1 MSKTKTGGGFSALVA
16 SLAIVIAVGIGIAIY
31 HFILG
36 DKANFVDGDVLEG
49 HPLNTLGTVY
59 KGGIIVPMLIAVN
72 VIVMIFAV
80 ERFVTMAK
88 SRGRGNIN
96 TFVAKI
102 KGLLAANNVSEAIA
116 ECDKQKGSLANVVRA
131 GLVKYEAV
139 KTDASMDKEQKAE
152 VIKTELEEAT
162 SLELPM
168 LSKNLVV
175 ISTCASIGVLIGL
188 IGTVMGMI
196 RSFEAMGAGTPDT
209 SKLSVGISEALINT
223 FLGIFA
229 STLSIVLY
237 NIFTTKVDQVTHSMD
252 EASFSIVQSF
262 SANNK

>member
-16 SLAIVIAVGIGIAIY
+16 SLAIVIAVVIGILIFK
-31 HFILG
+31 FILG
-36 DKANFVDGDVLEG
+36 DVSNFSDKDPVEG

-59 KGGIIVPMLIAVN
+59 KGGFIVPLLIAVN
-72 VIVMIFAV
+72 IIVLIFAA

-88 SRGRGNIN
+88 SKGRGNIN
-96 TFVAKI
+96 VFVTKI
-102 KGLLAANNVSEAIA
+102 KNLLESNDVSTAIE
-116 ECDKQKGSLANVVRA
+116 ECDKQRGSLANVVRS
-131 GLVKYEAV
+131 GLEKYATV
-139 KTDASMDKEQKAE
+139 ATDATLDKEQKVE
-152 VIKTELEEAT
+152 IIKAELEEAT
-162 SLELPM
+162 ALELPM

-229 STLSIVLY
+229 STLSIILY
-237 NIFTTKVDQVTHSMD
+237 NFFNTKIDQVTHSMD

-262 SANNK
+262 SANHK

>member
-16 SLAIVIAVGIGIAIY
+16 SLAIVIAVVIGILIY
-31 HFILG
+31 MFILG
-36 DKANFVDGDVLEG
+36 DKSNFVDGDVAEG

-59 KGGIIVPMLIAVN
+59 KGGFIVPILIAVN
-72 VIVMIFAV
+72 IIVLIFAV

-88 SRGRGNIN
+88 SKGRGNIN
-96 TFVAKI
+96 TFVLKI
-102 KGLLAANNVSEAIA
+102 KSLLESNDVEGAIE
-116 ECDKQKGSLANVVRA
+116 ECDKQRGSLANVVRS
-131 GLVKYEAV
+131 GLEKYESV
-139 KTDASMDKEQKAE
+139 QNDTSLDKEQKSE
-152 VIKTELEEAT
+152 IIKAELEEAI

-229 STLSIVLY
+229 STLSIILY
-237 NIFTTKVDQVTHSMD
+237 NMFTTKIDQVTHSMD

-262 SANNK
+262 NASK

>member
-1 MSKTKTGGGFSALVA
+1 
-16 SLAIVIAVGIGIAIY
+16 
-31 HFILG
+31 
-36 DKANFVDGDVLEG
+36 
-49 HPLNTLGTVY
+49 
-59 KGGIIVPMLIAVN
+59 
-72 VIVMIFAV
+72 MIFAV

-162 SLELPM
+162 ALELPM

>member
-1 MSKTKTGGGFSALVA
+1 VIKEISELVF
-16 SLAIVIAVGIGIAIY
+16 Y
-31 HFILG
+31 
-36 DKANFVDGDVLEG
+36 LEG

-72 VIVMIFAV
+72 IIVMIFAV

-162 SLELPM
+162 ALELPM

>member
-1 MSKTKTGGGFSALVA
+1 
-16 SLAIVIAVGIGIAIY
+16 
-31 HFILG
+31 
-36 DKANFVDGDVLEG
+36 
-49 HPLNTLGTVY
+49 
-59 KGGIIVPMLIAVN
+59 
-72 VIVMIFAV
+72 
-80 ERFVTMAK
+80 
-88 SRGRGNIN
+88 
-96 TFVAKI
+96 
-102 KGLLAANNVSEAIA
+102 
-116 ECDKQKGSLANVVRA
+116 
-131 GLVKYEAV
+131 
-139 KTDASMDKEQKAE
+139 
-152 VIKTELEEAT
+152 
-162 SLELPM
+162 M